1 MSSEDATAQALQA
14 KEAGNAAYKSRD
26 FATAIAKYQ
35 EAWDLHKD
43 ITFLNNL
50 AGEKALCNP
59 CVQLYALADCTFSL
73 RVPHQQPH
81 ISKLVIMMQR

>member
-1 MSSEDATAQALQA
+1 MSSEDASAQALKA

-26 FATAIAKYQ
+26 FTTAIAKYQ

-50 AGEKALCNP
+50 AGEMG
-59 CVQLYALADCTFSL
+59 YAYTVWLFPD
-73 RVPHQQPH
+73 
-81 ISKLVIMMQR
+81 

>member
-1 MSSEDATAQALQA
+1 MSSEDATAQALKC

-26 FATAIAKYQ
+26 FQTAIAKYQ

-50 AGEKALCNP
+50 AGETFTAH
-59 CVQLYALADCTFSL
+59 LYSVSYTDTRLSSCSRPL
-73 RVPHQQPH
+73 R
-81 ISKLVIMMQR
+81 SW